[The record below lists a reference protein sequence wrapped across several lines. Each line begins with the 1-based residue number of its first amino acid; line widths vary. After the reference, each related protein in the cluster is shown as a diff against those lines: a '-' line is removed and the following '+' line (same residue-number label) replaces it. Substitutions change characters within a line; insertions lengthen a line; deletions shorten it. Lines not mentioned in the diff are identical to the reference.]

1 MLHFTKASASNSFG
15 FKRDLLGGI
24 MRSVELNLDSIAVDA
39 GRRQK
44 NPWSTHLIW
53 EIPNKKIKIKNRLYK
68 IFLR

>member
-44 NPWSTHLIW
+44 IPLANALNLGNNL
-53 EIPNKKIKIKNRLYK
+53 PNKKNEN
-68 IFLR
+68 

>member
-1 MLHFTKASASNSFG
+1 MQKNIEIPKGQSSLLHFNKASASNSFG

-44 NPWSTHLIW
+44 
-53 EIPNKKIKIKNRLYK
+53 IPLANSFKIGNA
-68 IFLR
+68 